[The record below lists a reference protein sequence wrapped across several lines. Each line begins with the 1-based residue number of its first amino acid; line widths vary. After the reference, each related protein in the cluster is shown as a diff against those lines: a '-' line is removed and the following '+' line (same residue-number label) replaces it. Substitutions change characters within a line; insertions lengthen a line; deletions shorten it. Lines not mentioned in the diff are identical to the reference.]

1 MSDIVG
7 QDHILGVNSPLRRL
21 VETDSAHAMIFWGPP
36 GTGKTT
42 LAQMIGRISD
52 RELIVISAVH
62 ASVKD
67 IRGILEDSAAAQRL
81 GNKSLIL
88 FVDEIHRLS
97 KSQQDVLL
105 PGLEGGIVRFIGATT
120 ENPSFSVNNAI
131 LSRCLTFNLKPLSA
145 EALIVMMRR
154 ALASGDQ
161 ALANIQIDDTALQM
175 IANAAK
181 GDGRQC
187 LNLLAAAAACV
198 SPDRNGERA
207 ITTEVLESLGSSLPI
222 RYDRDGDQH
231 YDVISAF
238 IKSIRASHPDA
249 AVYYLARMIEAGE
262 DPLFIARRLLISAS
276 EDIGNANPTA
286 LLVADSTFRAV
297 EVLGLP
303 EARIALSQC
312 ATYLAASPKSN
323 RAYNAI
329 NAALSDVKTTGPL
342 EIPMHLRNAPTRFM
356 KDQGYGNG
364 YAYAHDDLEGA
375 RKLPYLPANLKG
387 RRYYEPLPIG
397 AERQLLETLKHL
409 RPLQD

>member
-1 MSDIVG
+1 
-7 QDHILGVNSPLRRL
+7 
-21 VETDSAHAMIFWGPP
+21 
-36 GTGKTT
+36 
-42 LAQMIGRISD
+42 
-52 RELIVISAVH
+52 
-62 ASVKD
+62 
-67 IRGILEDSAAAQRL
+67 
-81 GNKSLIL
+81 
-88 FVDEIHRLS
+88 
-97 KSQQDVLL
+97 
-105 PGLEGGIVRFIGATT
+105 
-120 ENPSFSVNNAI
+120 
-131 LSRCLTFNLKPLSA
+131 
-145 EALIVMMRR
+145 
-154 ALASGDQ
+154 
-161 ALANIQIDDTALQM
+161 
-175 IANAAK
+175 
-181 GDGRQC
+181 
-187 LNLLAAAAACV
+187 
-198 SPDRNGERA
+198 
-207 ITTEVLESLGSSLPI
+207 
-222 RYDRDGDQH
+222 
-231 YDVISAF
+231 VISAF

-329 NAALSDVKTTGPL
+329 NAALSDVKNTGPL

-375 RKLPYLPANLKG
+375 RQLPYLPTNLKG